1 MKKLLSILGA
11 AAVGY
16 VAGRLVAPKS
26 GVETRQDL
34 HKAAQKAKQV
44 GAAKAKEAK
53 VVYNE
58 SAGHIKQGFGEVA
71 REAKDFAAK
80 AKDSAG
86 KIGVEARQL
95 GAEAKQHVASAAGSA
110 ARTGRHVSR
119 SVRQLK

>member
-26 GVETRQDL
+26 GAETRQDL

-44 GAAKAKEAK
+44 GAAKAK
-53 VVYNE
+53 VVYDE

-95 GAEAKQHVASAAGSA
+95 GAEAKQHAASAAGSA
-110 ARTGRHVSR
+110 ARTGRHVGR